1 MEMAEHRVVSHDE
14 WVEARKKHLA
24 KEKEFTRLRDQL
36 SRERR
41 ELPWVLVEKDY
52 TFAGERG
59 TQTLS
64 DLFDGRSQLVVYHAM
79 FNPETAG
86 PETTWTVDAPCFSC
100 SFWMDNFNG
109 ITVHLNH
116 RDITMAAVSRAPYP
130 AIAAYK
136 KRMGWGFPW
145 YSSAGSDFNF
155 DYRVSFT
162 DAERGAGKVDYN
174 YGINPWSSMSEAPG
188 ISVFL
193 KDADGRIFH
202 TYSTYARGLD
212 MLNVAYHYMDLV
224 PKGRDEG
231 DSGQSWVRRRDEY
244 PD

>member
-1 MEMAEHRVVSHDE
+1 METHKVVSHNE
-14 WVEARKKHLA
+14 WLAARKKHLA
-24 KEKEFTRLRDQL
+24 KEKEFTHLRDQL

-41 ELPWVLVEKDY
+41 ELPWELVEKDY
-52 TFAGERG
+52 TFEGDAGK
-59 TQTLS
+59 LS
-64 DLFDGRSQLVVYHAM
+64 LHDMFGGRSQLVVYHAM

-86 PETTWTVDAPCFSC
+86 PDTPWTADAACFVC
-100 SFWMDNFNG
+100 SWWMDNFNG

-116 RDITMAAVSRAPYP
+116 RDITMTAVSLAPYP

-136 KRMGWGFPW
+136 KRMGWSFPW
-145 YSSAGSDFNF
+145 FSSVGNDFNF
-155 DYRVSFT
+155 DYHVSFGP
-162 DAERGAGKVDYN
+162 DELNAGKVEYN
-174 YGINPWSSMSEAPG
+174 YRLTQWSGTEAPG

-193 KDADGRIFH
+193 NDGTKIYH
-202 TYSTYARGLD
+202 TYSTYERGLD

-231 DSGQSWVRRRDEY
+231 EGGVDTWLHRRDEY

>member
-1 MEMAEHRVVSHDE
+1 MATHKVVKHDE
-14 WVEARKKHLA
+14 WLRARKRHLA
-24 KEKEFTRLRDQL
+24 KEKEFTRMRDQL

-41 ELPWVLVEKDY
+41 DLPWELVEKQY
-52 TFAGERG
+52 TFQGERG

-64 DLFDGRSQLVVYHAM
+64 DVFEGRGQLVIYHAM
-79 FNPETAG
+79 FNPDTAG
-86 PETTWTVDAPCFSC
+86 PHTPWTADAPCFVC

-116 RDITMAAVSRAPYP
+116 RDITVAAVSRAPYP
-130 AIAAYK
+130 KLATYK

-145 YSSAGSDFNF
+145 LSSLGSDFNV

-162 DAERGAGKVDYN
+162 EEEVKTGKLDYN
-174 YGINPWSSMSEAPG
+174 YRLRPWGLTEAPG

-193 KDADGRIFH
+193 KDGGQIYH
-202 TYSTYARGLD
+202 TYSTYERGLD

-231 DSGQSWVRRRDEY
+231 DSGANRWVRRRDEY
-244 PD
+244 QD

>member
-1 MEMAEHRVVSHDE
+1 MVEHRVLSHDK

-24 KEKEFTRLRDQL
+24 KEKELTRLRDQL

-41 ELPWVLVEKDY
+41 ELPWELVEKSY
-52 TFAGERG
+52 TFEAGRG
-59 TQTLS
+59 AQTLA
-64 DLFDGRSQLVVYHAM
+64 DLFDGRSQLVIYHAM

-86 PETTWTVDAPCFSC
+86 PKTTWTVDAPCFSC

-116 RDITMAAVSRAPYP
+116 RDITMAAVSRAPYQ

-145 YSSAGSDFNF
+145 YSSAGCDFNF

-162 DAERGAGKVDYN
+162 DAEHAQPGRWTTTTASTHGA
-174 YGINPWSSMSEAPG
+174 
-188 ISVFL
+188 
-193 KDADGRIFH
+193 RC
-202 TYSTYARGLD
+202 
-212 MLNVAYHYMDLV
+212 
-224 PKGRDEG
+224 
-231 DSGQSWVRRRDEY
+231 RRRRASASSSRK
-244 PD
+244 PTAASSTRTPPTRAGSTC